1 MAFYCSQ
8 LARHRVEEKE
18 NVMIYGPVV
27 MNAEVISYKDSWEN
41 VKTVGISQGRQTEKT
56 QAEQSY
62 PQIQEFQEVTQK
74 GLLYTLEN
82 QQIDAVIQDLTKA
95 ADIPEYP
102 YKPLTDGDYISYV
115 LVVDRDFVETE
126 AFADFVVSYNRAVE
140 KLNDPEYLA
149 EKLGVEEDWLQGTAV
164 EFLPLQEVE
173 R

>member
-1 MAFYCSQ
+1 M
-8 LARHRVEEKE
+8 
-18 NVMIYGPVV
+18 
-27 MNAEVISYKDSWEN
+27 
-41 VKTVGISQGRQTEKT
+41 
-56 QAEQSY
+56 
-62 PQIQEFQEVTQK
+62 
-74 GLLYTLEN
+74 
-82 QQIDAVIQDLTKA
+82 IQDLTKA